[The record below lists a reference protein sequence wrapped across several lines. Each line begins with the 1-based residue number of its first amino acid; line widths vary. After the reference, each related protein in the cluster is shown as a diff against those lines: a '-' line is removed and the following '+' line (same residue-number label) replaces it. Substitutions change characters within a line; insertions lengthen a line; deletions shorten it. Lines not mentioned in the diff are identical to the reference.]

1 MRNRI
6 AAAAARAS
14 RDPGEI
20 TLMAVTKKFPSSV
33 IRDAYASGLRDFGE
47 NYVQEFE
54 RKHPDVADLEG
65 ARFHL
70 IGHLQSNKSRKA
82 AEIFSAI
89 DSLDSVKLVA
99 RLQEHTARP
108 LDVMIE
114 VKLSEEEAKSGA
126 TEDQVGEIVAAV
138 RESAPLRLAGLM
150 TMPPWSEDAEESR
163 PFFHRLRQLASGLGV
178 LGLSMGMSHDLEVGI
193 EEGATIVRVGTALF
207 GRRPKV

>member
-6 AAAAARAS
+6 AAAAARAG

-54 RKHPDVADLEG
+54 RKPRTSQDLEG

-89 DSLDSVKLVA
+89 DSLDSVKLVR
-99 RLQEHTARP
+99 RLQEHAERP
-108 LDVMIE
+108 LDVMVE

-126 TEDQVGEIVAAV
+126 PEDQVGEIVAAV
-138 RESAPLRLAGLM
+138 RESAR
-150 TMPPWSEDAEESR
+150 
-163 PFFHRLRQLASGLGV
+163 
-178 LGLSMGMSHDLEVGI
+178 
-193 EEGATIVRVGTALF
+193 F
-207 GRRPKV
+207 GSPG